1 MEDMEDVLKN
11 EGRSKGGRPSL
22 YSDAL
27 AEKIVELIEEGYS
40 ERQIEAM
47 DGMPSRRTML
57 RWKVEHPEFCRLSAR
72 ARVRCLPL
80 AFLGERD
87 AVQSAWVELTAPNY

>member
-1 MEDMEDVLKN
+1 MGSN
-11 EGRSKGGRPSL
+11 TGRPSL
-22 YSDAL
+22 YSDEL
-27 AEKIVELIEEGYS
+27 AEKIVELIADGYS

-47 DGMPSRRTML
+47 EGMPSRRTML
-57 RWKVEHPEFCRLSAR
+57 RWKEERPEFCRLSAR

>member
-1 MEDMEDVLKN
+1 MNNSKN
-11 EGRSKGGRPSL
+11 GRPSL
-22 YSDAL
+22 YSDVL

-72 ARVRCLPL
+72 A
-80 AFLGERD
+80 
-87 AVQSAWVELTAPNY
+87 